1 MVKNLPVNAR
11 DIRDVGLIPGCERSL
26 EKGMSTHSII
36 LAWKISWTEE
46 PGGLQSIRCKESD
59 MSEATKH
66 ACTQEVNCFL
76 AFKLQL
82 TTITPCKYI
91 CFRETFLKIIFEFF
105 FMKKNVWLLF
115 FSYFTD
121 FCSLFLLNFLIDTK
135 SFSIVIMKLILRFF
149 DQEPNRK
156 LHWRIR
162 TR

>member
-76 AFKLQL
+76 AFRLQL

-105 FMKKNVWLLF
+105 FMKKNV
-115 FSYFTD
+115 
-121 FCSLFLLNFLIDTK
+121 
-135 SFSIVIMKLILRFF
+135 
-149 DQEPNRK
+149 
-156 LHWRIR
+156 
-162 TR
+162 